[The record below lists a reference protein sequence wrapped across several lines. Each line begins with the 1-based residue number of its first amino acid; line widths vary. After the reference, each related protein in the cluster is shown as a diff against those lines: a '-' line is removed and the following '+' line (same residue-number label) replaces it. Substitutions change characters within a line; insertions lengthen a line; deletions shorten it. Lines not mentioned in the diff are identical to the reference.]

1 MVLSLMA
8 IEGSR
13 SQTLTQS
20 ESALAKPG
28 GSHKLTCTASGF
40 NFGDYWMSWIRQ
52 EPGKGLDWVA
62 AISFWAGSDIR
73 YSTAVKGRF
82 TISRDN
88 NKKQVYLQMSSLKT
102 EDTAVYY
109 CARGGYGYFDY
120 WGKGTQVT
128 VSSGA
133 SSAPTS
139 IFALS
144 QCGSDSSGFVTLGC
158 VVSGFLPADSQ
169 KFKWKDASGTD
180 LTDFIQYP
188 DIPKDGKYSKISQ
201 IRVQAADWEAKKDF
215 TCEVDGKKAVITK
228 PEEILQIP
236 TLYLMKPTS
245 EEIEQNNTAT
255 FACLATDFSPPVHTF
270 KWKKEVG
277 GEETVITGSY
287 SFTSPA
293 NGNNSATSYLQIPGN
308 VWINPGT
315 KITCVFEHKSGNKAR
330 SVEYRFSD
338 DDPCDDEKAVEVKI
352 MPPSTEDLLVRKEGW
367 VQCKIT
373 KQILGVQ
380 KDDLE
385 WRKDGKAAVL
395 DKKTD
400 LKEDGSSI
408 TMKLKVTFEE
418 WENGTE
424 FSCFVPHDNIPSG
437 IIKSYKRE
445 NGGPHIKPSVFL
457 MPPPEHDESNDM
469 TLTCYA
475 KDFYPKEVF
484 VSWLADDEP
493 LDKSKQTDV
502 INNDGEYSVYSQLT
516 ITQLQWQQGV
526 VFSCV
531 VYHESSDAT
540 VRMITRSIDITSQKP
555 NVVSLSMNVPQCRS
569 GYICIVWTDYQSMD
583 GDGMANTAFTFIFLF
598 LIMLFYSVGAT
609 VIKPIITCLTRICGD
624 MILKSLIS
632 EEVLNPA
639 RLYVMIPSEVERF
652 NKTSTFVCL
661 AREFSPFE
669 HTFHWKHNGVSIQ
682 EEGSCNQQGSK
693 DNNSASSYLV
703 ISDERWAKGDKITC
717 LFIHKAGNQSIE
729 VPRQRTDQPNAV
741 LQPPLWMGKD
751 GGSKAQLLCAA
762 EGVDMEDLDVEWVVD
777 GKLQAAPK
785 PLGQISQLEF
795 DINLWN
801 KGSNYTCRMKPKVL
815 GSNWT
820 EKSIQVCSDG
830 HFLAPHVQLERPR
843 LRDVTT
849 TGKVVVTCKVTAASG
864 SRVSWWVNDKQETSD
879 INNKAES
886 GGRLTSNLTLTVKSP
901 QEVKCKVEHPCYP
914 TEAAIIIMPEPA
926 KQNPTVTIRR
936 PLEDRQK
943 DNGTVLECL
952 LGDISSREVLV
963 TLQANGKDLPK
974 SEYVDIPIQKDQH
987 SLTSVRFTI
996 PEDQRSANKI
1006 FACKVIHDLAKNTKI
1021 SNDTG
1026 NIFAPPTLELFLAP
1040 QFSST
1045 TLVCVAS
1052 GFNPQLKWNVTN
1064 LTANSKVSMEDNGR
1078 LTVTSKIIVPHR
1090 EWYKGTTFPCE
1101 VEDHNQNHA
1110 KKKISIC
1117 SVSPH
1122 MCAEVYIMGPPLNST
1137 ANSNVPLTC
1146 LVVGFNIS
1154 DLPIVWRAGGVVTSE
1169 GVTGPIM
1176 SENDNGTQSVRSV
1189 LSLPASAWHGHTN
1202 ISCEVRR
1209 ACDPSALVRHISK
1222 AKDMR
1227 QPTVKIV
1234 RPSDAELVHTNG
1246 SGLLCVV
1253 TGFLPANVLVHW
1265 EVNGTQ
1271 LPTSRYTNGPVS
1283 SSGEAGTYATSSSL
1297 PLPPSQERHKGS
1309 YTCVVRH
1316 ESSTEPT
1323 SATVENLFASVELS
1337 KPTVTLLQGS
1347 SELVCL
1353 VFGYSPESINITWLK
1368 NGVSMEAA
1376 DQRTTKPSKGP
1387 DGKFSVHS
1395 HLNLSSGDWDSR
1407 VKFTCNVTHIT
1418 SSLSVS
1424 TSKPEPKEEVLFIDD
1439 NMADAVPEDTVAETM
1454 NMAWAFLFLFLFCLL
1469 YSCLVTLIKVK

>member
-1 MVLSLMA
+1 M
-8 IEGSR
+8 
-13 SQTLTQS
+13 
-20 ESALAKPG
+20 
-28 GSHKLTCTASGF
+28 
-40 NFGDYWMSWIRQ
+40 
-52 EPGKGLDWVA
+52 
-62 AISFWAGSDIR
+62 
-73 YSTAVKGRF
+73 
-82 TISRDN
+82 
-88 NKKQVYLQMSSLKT
+88 
-102 EDTAVYY
+102 
-109 CARGGYGYFDY
+109 
-120 WGKGTQVT
+120 
-128 VSSGA
+128 
-133 SSAPTS
+133 
-139 IFALS
+139 
-144 QCGSDSSGFVTLGC
+144 
-158 VVSGFLPADSQ
+158 
-169 KFKWKDASGTD
+169 
-180 LTDFIQYP
+180 
-188 DIPKDGKYSKISQ
+188 
-201 IRVQAADWEAKKDF
+201 
-215 TCEVDGKKAVITK
+215 
-228 PEEILQIP
+228 
-236 TLYLMKPTS
+236 
-245 EEIEQNNTAT
+245 
-255 FACLATDFSPPVHTF
+255 
-270 KWKKEVG
+270 
-277 GEETVITGSY
+277 
-287 SFTSPA
+287 
-293 NGNNSATSYLQIPGN
+293 
-308 VWINPGT
+308 
-315 KITCVFEHKSGNKAR
+315 
-330 SVEYRFSD
+330 
-338 DDPCDDEKAVEVKI
+338 
-352 MPPSTEDLLVRKEGW
+352 
-367 VQCKIT
+367 
-373 KQILGVQ
+373 GV
-380 KDDLE
+380 
-385 WRKDGKAAVL
+385 
-395 DKKTD
+395 
-400 LKEDGSSI
+400 
-408 TMKLKVTFEE
+408 
-418 WENGTE
+418 
-424 FSCFVPHDNIPSG
+424 CFP
-437 IIKSYKRE
+437 
-445 NGGPHIKPSVFL
+445 
-457 MPPPEHDESNDM
+457 
-469 TLTCYA
+469 
-475 KDFYPKEVF
+475 
-484 VSWLADDEP
+484 
-493 LDKSKQTDV
+493 
-502 INNDGEYSVYSQLT
+502 
-516 ITQLQWQQGV
+516 
-526 VFSCV
+526 
-531 VYHESSDAT
+531 
-540 VRMITRSIDITSQKP
+540 
-555 NVVSLSMNVPQCRS
+555 
-569 GYICIVWTDYQSMD
+569 
-583 GDGMANTAFTFIFLF
+583 
-598 LIMLFYSVGAT
+598 
-609 VIKPIITCLTRICGD
+609 
-624 MILKSLIS
+624 

-669 HTFHWKHNGVSIQ
+669 HRFHWKHNGVSIQ

-693 DNNSASSYLV
+693 ANNSASSYLV

-717 LFIHKAGNQSIE
+717 LFIHKAGDQLVE

-777 GKLQAAPK
+777 GKRQAAPK

-830 HFLAPHVQLERPR
+830 HFLAPHVQLERPH

-849 TGKVVVTCKVTAASG
+849 TGKVIVTCKVTAASG

-996 PEDQRSANKI
+996 PEDQRSVNKT

-1021 SNDTG
+1021 SSDTG
-1026 NIFAPPTLELFLAP
+1026 NLFAPPTLELFLAP
-1040 QFSST
+1040 WFSST
-1045 TLVCVAS
+1045 KLVCVAS
-1052 GFNPQLKWNVTN
+1052 GFNPQLKWNVTKLN
-1064 LTANSKVSMEDNGR
+1064 VNSKVSMEDNGR
-1078 LTVTSKIIVPHR
+1078 LTVISKIIVPHR

-1110 KKKISIC
+1110 KKKIISIC

-1122 MCAEVYIMGPPLNST
+1122 MCAEVYIIGPPLNST
-1137 ANSNVPLTC
+1137 ANNNVPLTC

-1154 DLPIVWRAGGVVTSE
+1154 DLPIVWRAGGVVTPE
-1169 GVTGPIM
+1169 GVTGPIV

-1189 LSLPASAWHGHTN
+1189 LSLPASTWHDHTN

-1209 ACDPSALVRHISK
+1209 ACDPNALVRHISK

-1297 PLPPSQERHKGS
+1297 PLPPSQERHEGS

-1376 DQRTTKPSKGP
+1376 NQQTTNPSKGP

-1439 NMADAVPEDTVAETM
+1439 NMADAVPEDTLAETM